1 MKNTFSV
8 FFLIL
13 YAPWTAEANINI
25 EGFEGG
31 EVTFICAHRFA
42 RRNLKYFCKNECK
55 SKDDILVTV
64 KYGGTTLSGKIMLV
78 DLKDGS
84 FIVNIRELQL
94 SDAGRY
100 WCAVD
105 RPGFDTFTAVN
116 LAVKKEKDLKTYS
129 ITVSNTAAN
138 ETPPVPSDAS
148 PTWTYQNIINTTQ
161 LIFEMVTSGPT
172 NVSTT
177 SNCTSRGEAN
187 FSRSAAFY
195 AIVAASILIILV
207 FATSFRK
214 CREIL
219 NPQPQLCSNNSD
231 LVNANE
237 RQVDRTSESAGAEAF
252 PCPVYENIS
261 RDAHSRHSAANVQND
276 NDIRI
281 YIKPL
286 PPAEFERTDKHV
298 SNFAGNGKGHNCAT
312 SASDTRSASCCDSTD
327 SRGKSLWFGLD
338 ISGTI

>member
-1 MKNTFSV
+1 
-8 FFLIL
+8 
-13 YAPWTAEANINI
+13 
-25 EGFEGG
+25 
-31 EVTFICAHRFA
+31 
-42 RRNLKYFCKNECK
+42 
-55 SKDDILVTV
+55 
-64 KYGGTTLSGKIMLV
+64 MLV

-116 LAVKKEKDLKTYS
+116 LAVKK
-129 ITVSNTAAN
+129 
-138 ETPPVPSDAS
+138 
-148 PTWTYQNIINTTQ
+148 
-161 LIFEMVTSGPT
+161 G
-172 NVSTT
+172 
-177 SNCTSRGEAN
+177 
-187 FSRSAAFY
+187 AAFY